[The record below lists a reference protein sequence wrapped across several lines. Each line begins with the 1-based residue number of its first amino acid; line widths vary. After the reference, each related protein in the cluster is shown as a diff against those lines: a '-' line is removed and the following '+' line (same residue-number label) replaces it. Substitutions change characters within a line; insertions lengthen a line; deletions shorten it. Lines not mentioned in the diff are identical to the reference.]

1 MNDCSTEW
9 CSERTLS
16 LCYIRMIDKSHR
28 TREGTVMLPGLCGA
42 SCHSHP
48 PSGAWNE
55 PPERL
60 AVPSGLGSGKLQENI
75 PLFHYIYPEK

>member
-1 MNDCSTEW
+1 
-9 CSERTLS
+9 
-16 LCYIRMIDKSHR
+16 MIDKIHR

-42 SCHSHP
+42 SCRSHP

-55 PPERL
+55 PPETH